1 MFLFLLINI
10 LDFGVKYLENL
21 KIIIYWKL
29 NLRQMSLLED

>member
-10 LDFGVKYLENL
+10 LDFGVKYLESL